1 MFGNFA
7 FKLTQIIQW
16 ITSVLNVML
25 QCYQEQIMACTGS
38 QFYSIQFLDDKL
50 SSRDCFTLRSWW
62 HNALWE
68 TFHLGKWIMSHQC
81 VGNYCVGKRNDLFF
95 QTFETRDLR
104 ICWNRLNCDFV
115 LSSNSAEQHNISCF
129 FGTLN
134 NTNNSQPHK
143 LPLCAGLIHSCK
155 FQQVCPITSG
165 DVPLLAGAPPA
176 NPPLAMTNL
185 LHKHPQPIT
194 INPTPGNTPQP
205 QACTKTSFSIT
216 GESYCPTNL
225 SFLLP
230 KRSRLLNHYVLEFG
244 FFCD

>member
-104 ICWNRLNCDFV
+104 ICWNIVILFCLLIQLSNTTSAVSLV
-115 LSSNSAEQHNISCF
+115 LLTTPTTASLTSCLSVQAWSTAVNF
-129 FGTLN
+129 
-134 NTNNSQPHK
+134 SRSVQSP
-143 LPLCAGLIHSCK
+143 A
-155 FQQVCPITSG
+155 VTS
-165 DVPLLAGAPPA
+165 P
-176 NPPLAMTNL
+176 
-185 LHKHPQPIT
+185 
-194 INPTPGNTPQP
+194 
-205 QACTKTSFSIT
+205 C
-216 GESYCPTNL
+216 
-225 SFLLP
+225 
-230 KRSRLLNHYVLEFG
+230 
-244 FFCD
+244 